1 MVVNNVC
8 FVQLGHN
15 SQRFFDAAHRMSEKN
30 DSITSAYIKGT
41 APLSSATLAAA
52 FTSFGAARKALRKA
66 SAREDRPLNV
76 KRTILLVPPAQ
87 ESVAM
92 ALMSVEM
99 LEDSSPNPY
108 KNAAAV
114 VVSPGLKSDTDW
126 FLLDAAKP
134 IRAVTRQKFRASMP
148 VSEIDMNNSI
158 ASLPK
163 KYRYGAA
170 ARGAAGDRPHLYR
183 ARLV

>member
-8 FVQLGHN
+8 FAQLGHN
-15 SQRFFDAAHRMSEKN
+15 SQRFFDAVHPMSEKN
-30 DSITSAYIKGT
+30 DSITTAYIKGT
-41 APLSSATLAAA
+41 APLSSASLAAA
-52 FTSFGAARKALRKA
+52 LASFGAARKALRKA
-66 SAREDRPLNV
+66 SAREDRPFNV

-87 ESVAM
+87 ESIAM

-126 FLLDAAKP
+126 FLLDASKP
-134 IRAVTRQKFRASMP
+134 ISSVTHQKFSASM
-148 VSEIDMNNSI
+148 SASQIDENSSI
-158 ASLPK
+158 ASLPS
-163 KYRYGAA
+163 KYRYGPP
-170 ARGAAGDRPHLYR
+170 ARGAAGDRPRLYR
-183 ARLV
+183 SRLV